1 MALSIEQYQVNPG
14 TAVALGPGLPAGPY
28 YALISAGS
36 AASSG
41 IYLTYTGATSPSTAG
56 MYIPG
61 GAPVPLHGFAGAA
74 AAPLYAL
81 ASSGTVNAVLM
92 VSTPR

>member
-1 MALSIEQYQVNPG
+1 VALSITQYQVNPG
-14 TAVALGPGLPAGPY
+14 TAVPLGPGLPAGPY

-36 AASSG
+36 AASAG
-41 IYLTYTGATSPSTAG
+41 IYLTYAGATAPTAAG

-61 GAPVPLHGFAGAA
+61 GAPVPVQGFAGAA
-74 AAPLYAL
+74 AEPLYAI

>member
-1 MALSIEQYQVNPG
+1 MALSITQYQVNPG

-41 IYLTYTGATSPSTAG
+41 IYLTYTGATAPSTAG

-61 GAPVPLHGFAGAA
+61 GAAGSADRARRGAGVAA
-74 AAPLYAL
+74 VRARVV
-81 ASSGTVNAVLM
+81 GDD
-92 VSTPR
+92 

>member
-1 MALSIEQYQVNPG
+1 VALSITQYQVPPG
-14 TAVALGPGLPAGPY
+14 SAVPLGPGLPAGPY

-41 IYLTYTGATSPSTAG
+41 IYLTYAGATSPTTQG

-61 GAPVPLHGFAGAA
+61 GAPVPVQGFAGSGAE
-74 AAPLYAL
+74 PLYAI